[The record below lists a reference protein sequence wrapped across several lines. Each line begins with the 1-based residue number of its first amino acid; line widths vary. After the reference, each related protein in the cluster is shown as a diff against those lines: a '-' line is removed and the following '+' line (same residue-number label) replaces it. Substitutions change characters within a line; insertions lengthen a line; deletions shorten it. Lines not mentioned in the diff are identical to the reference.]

1 MQKGFNLLSMKI
13 TILNGDMST
22 GASDL
27 STYIENLATQLRG
40 NHSVD
45 VFPLHK
51 MKLHY
56 CSGCWNC
63 WWKTPGQCAK
73 HDEAE
78 PIFRSV
84 INSDFVI
91 FASPLMAG
99 FTSSA
104 LKKITDRLIVLLHPY
119 IQLKNGES
127 HHRKRYDRYP
137 DFGLL
142 LQREPG
148 TDEEDIQIVN
158 TIYDRFAL
166 NFHNKRKY
174 TRFIESADSN
184 EIIHETTMNET
195 VRQVDKAP

>member
-1 MQKGFNLLSMKI
+1 MS
-13 TILNGDMST
+13 NGT
-22 GASDL
+22 SDL
-27 STYIENLATQLRG
+27 SIYIGNLARQLKE

-51 MKLHY
+51 MNLHY
-56 CSGCWNC
+56 CSGCWSC

-84 INSDFVI
+84 INSDFII

-119 IQLKNGES
+119 IKLKNGES
-127 HHRKRYDRYP
+127 HHRKRYDHYP
-137 DFGLL
+137 NFGLL
-142 LQREPG
+142 LQRELG

-166 NFHNKRKY
+166 NFHNERKY
-174 TRFIESADSN
+174 TRFIEFTNAD
-184 EIIHETTMNET
+184 EIIYETTGNT
-195 VRQVDKAP
+195 AIH